1 VYSILNKYLFLNK
14 SIPVPGLGT
23 ICMESLPAVIDA
35 STRSLLPPTYRFRFD
50 KFSDSPDKE
59 LFTYLSTQQQISDY
73 EALRQ
78 YNDFA
83 FSLRDR
89 LNYFR
94 EAPWEGLGVL
104 RKDDSGE
111 IHFESSVEQ
120 PPFLQA
126 VPAEKV
132 VRANA
137 KHMLLVGDRER
148 SNSEMSD
155 WFAEEPI
162 HGNRLWWLAALI
174 GGITAALIILAHFST
189 KGWNVGST
197 GNQQTIQIKNNR

>member
-1 VYSILNKYLFLNK
+1 MYAILNKYLFLKK

-23 ICMESLPAVIDA
+23 ICMENQAASIDA
-35 STRSLLPPTYRFRFD
+35 STRSMLPPVYRFRFD
-50 KFSDSPDKE
+50 KFFDSPDKD
-59 LFTYLSTQQQISDY
+59 LFAYLSSQQNISDY

-94 EAPWEGLGVL
+94 EAPWEGLGIL
-104 RKDDSGE
+104 KKDDMGE
-111 IHFESSVEQ
+111 IHFESSISN
-120 PPFLQA
+120 PSFLKP

-132 VRANA
+132 IRANA

-148 SNSEMSD
+148 SNSEMSN
-155 WFAEEPI
+155 WLAEEPVY
-162 HGNRLWWLAALI
+162 GNRLWWLVALM
-174 GGITAALIILAHFST
+174 GGIAACLIIMIHFSS
-189 KGWNVGST
+189 KGWNVEST
-197 GNQQTIQIKNNR
+197 GNQQIIQVKK

>member
-1 VYSILNKYLFLNK
+1 MYAILNKYLFLKK

-23 ICMESLPAVIDA
+23 ICMESQAASIDA
-35 STRSLLPPTYRFRFD
+35 STRSMLPPVYRFRFD
-50 KFSDSPDKE
+50 KFFDSPDKD
-59 LFTYLSTQQQISDY
+59 LFAYLSSQQNISDY

-94 EAPWEGLGVL
+94 EAPWEGLGIL
-104 RKDDSGE
+104 KKDDMGE
-111 IHFESSVEQ
+111 IHFESSISN
-120 PPFLQA
+120 PSFLKP

-132 VRANA
+132 IRANA

-148 SNSEMSD
+148 SNNEMSD
-155 WFAEEPI
+155 WLAEEPV
-162 HGNRLWWLAALI
+162 HGNRLWWLVALI
-174 GGITAALIILAHFST
+174 GGIAACLIIMIHFSSR
-189 KGWNVGST
+189 GWNVEST
-197 GNQQTIQIKNNR
+197 GNQQIIQVKK

>member
-1 VYSILNKYLFLNK
+1 MYAILNRYLFLHK

-23 ICMESLPAVIDA
+23 ICMESQPASIDA
-35 STRSLLPPTYRFRFD
+35 STRSILPPAYRFRFD
-50 KFSDSPDKE
+50 KFSDSPDKN
-59 LFTYLSTQQQISDY
+59 LFNYLSAQQHISDY

-83 FSLRDR
+83 YSLRDR

-104 RKDDSGE
+104 KKDDMGE
-111 IHFESSVEQ
+111 IHFESSILN
-120 PPFLQA
+120 PFFLQP

-137 KHMLLVGDRER
+137 KHMLLVGDRQR

-155 WFAEEPI
+155 WLAEEPV
-162 HGNRLWWLAALI
+162 HGNRLWWLVALL
-174 GGITAALIILAHFST
+174 GGIAAVFVIMMHFST
-189 KGWNVGST
+189 HGWKVEST
-197 GNQQTIQIKNNR
+197 GNQQSVQVKK

>member
-1 VYSILNKYLFLNK
+1 MYTILNRYLFLHK

-23 ICMESLPAVIDA
+23 ICMESQAATIDA
-35 STRSLLPPTYRFRFD
+35 STRTIHPPVYRFRFD
-50 KFSDSPDKE
+50 KFSDSPDKD
-59 LFTYLSTQQQISDY
+59 LFAYLSVQQKISDY

-83 FSLRDR
+83 YSLRDR

-94 EAPWEGLGVL
+94 EAPWEGLGIL
-104 RKDDSGE
+104 KKDDMGD
-111 IHFESSVEQ
+111 IHFESSILN
-120 PPFLQA
+120 PSFLQP

-132 VRANA
+132 VRTNA

-162 HGNRLWWLAALI
+162 HGNRLWWLVALI
-174 GGITAALIILAHFST
+174 GGIAAALIIMIHFSSR
-189 KGWNVGST
+189 GWNVEST
-197 GNQQTIQIKNNR
+197 GNQQTIQVK

>member
-1 VYSILNKYLFLNK
+1 MYAILNRYLFLNK

-23 ICMESLPAVIDA
+23 ICMESQPAAIDA
-35 STRSLLPPTYRFRFD
+35 STRSILPPAYRFRFD
-50 KFSDSPDKE
+50 KFFDSPDKD
-59 LFTYLSTQQQISDY
+59 LFTYLSAQQNISDY

-94 EAPWEGLGVL
+94 EAPWEGLGIL
-104 RKDDSGE
+104 KKDDMGD
-111 IHFESSVEQ
+111 IHFETSISN
-120 PPFLQA
+120 PFFLQP

-137 KHMLLVGDRER
+137 KHMMLVGDRER

-155 WFAEEPI
+155 WFAEEPV
-162 HGNRLWWLAALI
+162 HGNRLWWLVALI
-174 GGITAALIILAHFST
+174 GGIAAALVILFHFSSH
-189 KGWNVGST
+189 GWNVGST
-197 GNQQTIQIKNNR
+197 GNQQLIQVKK

>member
-1 VYSILNKYLFLNK
+1 MYTILNKYLFLNK
-14 SIPVPGLGT
+14 SIPLPGLGT
-23 ICMESLPAVIDA
+23 ICLESQAASIDA
-35 STRSLLPPTYRFRFD
+35 STRSILPPTYRFRFD
-50 KFSDSPDKE
+50 KFFDSPDKD
-59 LFTYLSTQQQISDY
+59 LFSYLSSQQNISDY

-94 EAPWEGLGVL
+94 EAPWEGLGIL
-104 RKDDSGE
+104 KKDDMGE
-111 IHFESSVEQ
+111 IHFESSI
-120 PPFLQA
+120 PNPSFLQP

-155 WFAEEPI
+155 WFAEEPV
-162 HGNRLWWLAALI
+162 HGNRLWWLVALI
-174 GGITAALIILAHFST
+174 GGIIASLVIMTHFSSN
-189 KGWNVGST
+189 GWKVEST
-197 GNQQTIQIKNNR
+197 GNQQLIQVKK

>member
-1 VYSILNKYLFLNK
+1 MYTILNRYLFLHK

-23 ICMESLPAVIDA
+23 ICMESQPANIDA
-35 STRSLLPPTYRFRFD
+35 STRSIQPPVYRFRFD
-50 KFSDSPDKE
+50 KFSDSPDKN
-59 LFTYLSTQQQISDY
+59 LFNYLSAQQNISDY

-83 FSLRDR
+83 YSLRDR

-94 EAPWEGLGVL
+94 EAPWEGLGIL
-104 RKDDSGE
+104 KKDDLGE
-111 IHFESSVEQ
+111 IHFETSIVN
-120 PPFLQA
+120 PFFLQP

-155 WFAEEPI
+155 WFAEEPV
-162 HGNRLWWLAALI
+162 HGNRLWCLVALLVGVAADFV
-174 GGITAALIILAHFST
+174 IILNFSIH
-189 KGWNVGST
+189 GWRVEST
-197 GNQQTIQIKNNR
+197 GNQQTIQVKK

>member
-1 VYSILNKYLFLNK
+1 MYAILNKYLFLNK
-14 SIPVPGLGT
+14 SIPLPGLGT
-23 ICMESLPAVIDA
+23 ICLESQAASIDA
-35 STRSLLPPTYRFRFD
+35 STRSILPPTYRFRFD
-50 KFSDSPDKE
+50 KFFDSPDKD
-59 LFTYLSTQQQISDY
+59 LFSYLSSQQNISDY

-94 EAPWEGLGVL
+94 EAPWEGLGIL
-104 RKDDSGE
+104 KKDDMGE
-111 IHFESSVEQ
+111 IQFESSI
-120 PPFLQA
+120 PNPSFLQP

-155 WFAEEPI
+155 WFAEEPV
-162 HGNRLWWLAALI
+162 HGNRLWWLVALL
-174 GGITAALIILAHFST
+174 GGIAASLVIMTHFSSN
-189 KGWNVGST
+189 GWKVEST
-197 GNQQTIQIKNNR
+197 GNQQLIQVKK

>member
-1 VYSILNKYLFLNK
+1 MYAILNKYLFLHK

-23 ICMESLPAVIDA
+23 ICMESVPAGIDA
-35 STRSLLPPTYRFRFD
+35 RTRRIFPPSHRFRFD

-59 LFTYLSTQQQISDY
+59 LFTYLSSQQKISDY

-83 FSLRDR
+83 YSLRDR

-94 EAPWEGLGVL
+94 EAPWEGLGTL
-104 RKDDSGE
+104 KKDDMGD
-111 IHFESSVEQ
+111 IHFESTIANPS
-120 PPFLQA
+120 FLQQ

-132 VRANA
+132 IRRNA

-148 SNSEMSD
+148 SSREMSD

-162 HGNRLWWLAALI
+162 HGNKLWRLVALV
-174 GGITAALIILAHFST
+174 GGIAAALIIMFHFSSQ
-189 KGWNVGST
+189 GWNVEST
-197 GNQQTIQIKNNR
+197 GN

>member
-1 VYSILNKYLFLNK
+1 MYAILNRYLFLK
-14 SIPVPGLGT
+14 RTIPIPGLGT
-23 ICMESLPAVIDA
+23 ICMESNPASIDA
-35 STRSLLPPTYRFRFD
+35 STRTMLPPVYKFRFD
-50 KFSDSPDKE
+50 KFFDSPDKD
-59 LFTYLSTQQQISDY
+59 LFAYLSSKQNISDY

-104 RKDDSGE
+104 KKDDMGE
-111 IHFESSVEQ
+111 IHFESSISN
-120 PPFLQA
+120 PSFLQP

-148 SNSEMSD
+148 SNSEMSN
-155 WFAEEPI
+155 WFAEEPV
-162 HGNRLWWLAALI
+162 HGNRLWWLVALL
-174 GGITAALIILAHFST
+174 GGIAASLIIMIHFSS
-189 KGWNVGST
+189 KGWKVEST
-197 GNQQTIQIKNNR
+197 GNQQLIQVKK